1 MNNFSLLL
9 LKAHEDASALVAVIG
24 ELRSDDK
31 YKMLYL
37 RPQTVAK
44 VLDIT
49 PHKSRTLKNEEHYR
63 LNVFLPFI
71 DHMLRHFNE
80 RFPQQLMPALLSWHI
95 IPANV
100 HALTSNHVESMKL
113 EYEHDLLSKST
124 FDQEVHRWKTLCE
137 SNREITSSLAGT
149 VHLAL

>member
-100 HALTSNHVESMKL
+100 HALTSNHVESMSWSTNMIF
-113 EYEHDLLSKST
+113 LLS
-124 FDQEVHRWKTLCE
+124 R
-137 SNREITSSLAGT
+137 
-149 VHLAL
+149 HLIRQFTGGRHSASPTGK